1 MKKEELDQILLD
13 NNIIFIDEYKDRYM
27 YRSPIYGGDNW
38 NYNRYLVS
46 KEKKADEII

>member
-13 NNIIFIDEYKDRYM
+13 NKIIFIDEYKDRYM
-27 YRSPIYGGDNW
+27 YRSPIYGGDNL

-46 KEKKADEII
+46 KEKKADERI

>member
-1 MKKEELDQILLD
+1 
-13 NNIIFIDEYKDRYM
+13 M

-46 KEKKADEII
+46 KEKKADERIQNYSQTSDTDNRQFW